1 MLVQKV
7 KFQVKYLSPRGLHS
21 NSLVKTQVS
30 AMFGAGDI
38 RRNVLLKIYKAMYG
52 DAMFVSL

>member
-1 MLVQKV
+1 MNIQTVSQ
-7 KFQVKYLSPRGLHS
+7 
-21 NSLVKTQVS
+21 TQVS

-38 RRNVLLKIYKAMYG
+38 RRNVLLKIYSAMYG